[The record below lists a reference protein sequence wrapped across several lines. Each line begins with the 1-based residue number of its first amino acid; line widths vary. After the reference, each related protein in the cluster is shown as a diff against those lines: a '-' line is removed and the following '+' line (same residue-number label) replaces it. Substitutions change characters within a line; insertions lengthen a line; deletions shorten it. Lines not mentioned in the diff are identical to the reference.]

1 MNRWLSVL
9 AVAFVIGLGAAALVS
24 AHEGQSQPGHPGA
37 MQGGTAGM
45 MDMGGMMMG
54 GSTMMGGGP
63 TAERPWIS
71 LALQHRDQL
80 GLTADQVT
88 RLESL
93 RAEFQKEA
101 IRRSA
106 DLQIAETELEQL
118 LQAEPVDLTKVEATL
133 RQLES
138 LRADLR
144 LSRIKTIE
152 QGKAVL
158 TLEQRQKL
166 ASLGPRAAAGSSEDM
181 MGGRGME
188 EMQRFMSS
196 ERMPQAMAGMTEMAR
211 QMGDGDAMAGMV
223 RMMRDDEHDGP
234 DGRPGRHDAACP
246 AQVVAVGIGETSQGS

>member
-37 MQGGTAGM
+37 MQGGMAGM

-54 GSTMMGGGP
+54 GGA
-63 TAERPWIS
+63 TAERPWIT
-71 LALQHRDQL
+71 LALQQRDQL

-93 RAEFQKEA
+93 RAEFQNEA

-118 LQAEPVDLTKVEATL
+118 LQAEPVDLAKVEATL

-158 TLEQRQKL
+158 TPEQRKKL

-196 ERMPQAMAGMTEMAR
+196 ERMPQTMAGMMEMAR
-211 QMGDGDAMAGMV
+211 QMGNGDAMAGMV
-223 RMMRDDEHDGP
+223 RMMEMMSMMGQMGGMMGGQGGMMP
-234 DGRPGRHDAACP
+234 P
-246 AQVVAVGIGETSQGS
+246 AQPKSSP